1 MKKFLAILLV
11 LAMTLSLAACGGKAE
26 APAPAPTPGDTGT
39 TTTDVPVKVEK
50 KVIKVSTKFVDD
62 EQTAISLKNVVAAI
76 NERSKGSLELQVFTG
91 GILPIGKDGMEQ
103 VVAGSDWILVDGVNF
118 LGDYV
123 PDYNAVTGPFLYQTF
138 DEYLAMMQTD
148 LVKNLNKEA
157 ETHGIKVISLDWL
170 FGFRSMMTDKPII
183 TPDDM
188 KGLNI
193 RVPTSQLYTYTIEAM
208 GGNPVSMPYPDTYAA
223 IQQGVIN
230 GVEGSIMTYYGTK
243 QYENV
248 KEYSLTN
255 HLLGV
260 SAVTMGTKLWDKLTE
275 EERTII
281 QEEFNNGADENLAET
296 IKLEAEYEVLLKDLG
311 VHFHEVDSA
320 AFLKA
325 AEPVFSKFEKWT
337 PGIYDEIIKELDI
350 IKAKLK

>member
-1 MKKFLAILLV
+1 MKKFLSMLLALAI
-11 LAMTLSLAACGGKAE
+11 TLSLAACGPKSPANSSDGGESGGKA
-26 APAPAPTPGDTGT
+26 A
-39 TTTDVPVKVEK
+39 K

-62 EQTAISLKNVVAAI
+62 EQTAISLKKVVEAI
-76 NERSKGSLELQVFTG
+76 NQRSNGSLELQLFTNG
-91 GILPIGKDGMEQ
+91 VLPIGKDGMEQ
-103 VVAGSDWILVDGVNF
+103 VVQGSDWILVDGINF

-138 DEYLAMMQTD
+138 DEYLAMTQTE
-148 LVKNLNKEA
+148 LVQNLNKQA
-157 ETHGIKVISLDWL
+157 EEQGIKVLSVDWL
-170 FGFRSMMTDKPII
+170 FGFRSMMTKKPIK

-208 GGNPVSMPYPDTYAA
+208 GGNPVAMPYPDTYAA
-223 IQQGVIN
+223 IQQGVID

-260 SAVTMGTKLWDKLTE
+260 SAVTISTKVWDSLTDEQRTNITE
-275 EERTII
+275 EFEKGK
-281 QEEFNNGADENLAET
+281 EDNLAET
-296 IKLEAEYEVLLKDLG
+296 IRLEKEYEQLLKAEG
-311 VHFHEVDSA
+311 VNFHEVDA
-320 AFLKA
+320 DAFLKA
-325 AEPVFSKFEKWT
+325 AAPVYTRFDKWT
-337 PGIYDEIIKELDI
+337 PGIYEQLVKELEIIK
-350 IKAKLK
+350 ANLK

>member
-1 MKKFLAILLV
+1 MKRFLAILLV
-11 LAMTLSLAACGGKAE
+11 LTITLSLVACGGGDAKS
-26 APAPAPTPGDTGT
+26 PAG
-39 TTTDVPVKVEK
+39 TDVPASKVEK

-62 EQTAISLKNVVAAI
+62 EQTAISLKKVVQAI
-76 NERSKGSLELQVFTG
+76 NERSNGSLELQLFTG

-103 VVAGSDWILVDGVNF
+103 VVQGSDWILVDGVNF
-118 LGDYV
+118 LGDYI

-138 DEYLAMMQTD
+138 DEYFAMMQTP
-148 LVKNLNKEA
+148 LVQNLNKQA
-157 ETHGIKVISLDWL
+157 EEKGIKVLSLDWV
-170 FGFRSMMTDKPII
+170 FGFRSMMTKKPIR
-183 TPDDM
+183 TPEDM

-223 IQQGVIN
+223 LQQGVID

-260 SAVTMGTKLWDKLTE
+260 SAVVISTKVWDSLTE
-275 EERTII
+275 EQRTII
-281 QEEFNNGADENLAET
+281 EEEFQKGMEDNLAET
-296 IKLEAEYEVLLKDLG
+296 IKLEKEYAELLKKEG
-311 VHFHEVDSA
+311 VNFYEVDSE

-325 AEPVFSKFEKWT
+325 VAPVYTKFDKWT
-337 PGIYDEIIKELDI
+337 PGIYEEILKELDA
-350 IKAKLK
+350 IKKK